1 MLRPERRFELV
12 HRRCWSEPDLS
23 WVWFRPGLVL
33 VAAWLPRVTGVRSN
47 QYYPVTS
54 GRHFWA
60 DWFWYW
66 LIIFFLYNEKVCLQK
81 KRLSWHK
88 PSYTVNR
95 KFCRNLT
102 WNKLANDADI
112 YTAAV
117 QLVYNPSVESS
128 NQLGTILTIK
138 HLEVQLQ
145 DLPTYYGLN
154 QDTNVVGQRF
164 ISRWLD
170 MCLCAWRYCFNKP
183 FPDYATGKDNYTFY
197 EPNQFVLGHGT
208 WLEGW
213 QIYQTNDI
221 LKVRDAG
228 TVGISQ
234 VPDTSAGNNMRIRVP
249 LSKKLNPGD
258 AIYMIYYVVH
268 TPNLQNAS
276 VTGCSSVV
284 KYASKAN

>member
-1 MLRPERRFELV
+1 MPTEERGYR
-12 HRRCWSEPDLS
+12 
-23 WVWFRPGLVL
+23 G
-33 VAAWLPRVTGVRSN
+33 
-47 QYYPVTS
+47 
-54 GRHFWA
+54 
-60 DWFWYW
+60 
-66 LIIFFLYNEKVCLQK
+66 
-81 KRLSWHK
+81 HK

-154 QDTNVVGQRF
+154 QDTNIVGHGSLAGGW
-164 ISRWLD
+164 ICVYVPEGTSL
-170 MCLCAWRYCFNKP
+170 NKP

-213 QIYQTNDI
+213 QIYQTNDL
-221 LKVRDAG
+221 LKVRDAA

-268 TPNLQNAS
+268 TLTCRMLVSLVALVLLSMLVRLTNKCLF
-276 VTGCSSVV
+276 
-284 KYASKAN
+284 

>member
-1 MLRPERRFELV
+1 
-12 HRRCWSEPDLS
+12 
-23 WVWFRPGLVL
+23 
-33 VAAWLPRVTGVRSN
+33 
-47 QYYPVTS
+47 
-54 GRHFWA
+54 
-60 DWFWYW
+60 
-66 LIIFFLYNEKVCLQK
+66 
-81 KRLSWHK
+81 
-88 PSYTVNR
+88 
-95 KFCRNLT
+95 
-102 WNKLANDADI
+102 
-112 YTAAV
+112 
-117 QLVYNPSVESS
+117 
-128 NQLGTILTIK
+128 
-138 HLEVQLQ
+138 
-145 DLPTYYGLN
+145 
-154 QDTNVVGQRF
+154 
-164 ISRWLD
+164 

>member
-1 MLRPERRFELV
+1 MPTERRGY
-12 HRRCWSEPDLS
+12 R
-23 WVWFRPGLVL
+23 G
-33 VAAWLPRVTGVRSN
+33 
-47 QYYPVTS
+47 
-54 GRHFWA
+54 
-60 DWFWYW
+60 
-66 LIIFFLYNEKVCLQK
+66 
-81 KRLSWHK
+81 HK

-117 QLVYNPSVESS
+117 QLVYNLVLSLAISPR
-128 NQLGTILTIK
+128 TILTIK

-154 QDTNVVGQRF
+154 QDTNIVGHGSLAGVW
-164 ISRWLD
+164 ICVYVPEGTSL
-170 MCLCAWRYCFNKP
+170 NKP

-213 QIYQTNDI
+213 QIYQTNDL
-221 LKVRDAG
+221 LKVKML
-228 TVGISQ
+228 VLL
-234 VPDTSAGNNMRIRVP
+234 VSAKFLILRLVTICVLEVP

-268 TPNLQNAS
+268 TLTCRMLVSLVALVLLSMLVRLTNKCLF
-276 VTGCSSVV
+276 
-284 KYASKAN
+284 